1 MWIVVYR
8 NSALF
13 TRITIIVSSVW
24 LVFSGGSLPAQSSFS
39 ASSSACSQPTQVQD
53 AIIREA
59 ESDQYTTRRVEFVG
73 NRHTRDTVLRSR
85 INIGLQE
92 GELFTRRNLMR
103 SLNNVNRLKQIYPVK
118 IRHVELRLNRSNQT
132 VDVTICFRERG
143 TRRQVT
149 TSPK

>member
-1 MWIVVYR
+1 V
-8 NSALF
+8 
-13 TRITIIVSSVW
+13 
-24 LVFSGGSLPAQSSFS
+24 QSSAFDGS
-39 ASSSACSQPTQVQD
+39 PDCSQPATEQD

-59 ESDQYTTRRVEFVG
+59 ESDQYTTRRVEFIG
-73 NRHTRDTVLRSR
+73 NRHTRDTVLRKR
-85 INIGLQE
+85 IGIGLQE

-118 IRHVELRLNRSNQT
+118 IRHVELRLNRSDRT